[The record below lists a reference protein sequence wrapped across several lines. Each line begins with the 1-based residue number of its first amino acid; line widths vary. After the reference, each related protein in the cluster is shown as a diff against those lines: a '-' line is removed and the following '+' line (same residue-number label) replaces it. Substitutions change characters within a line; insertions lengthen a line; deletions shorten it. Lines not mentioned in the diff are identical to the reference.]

1 MKIFRTMLSA
11 IVCAAVLCTSFT
23 SVGAVFIS
31 YEKNSEA
38 YKTFI
43 EEYTQFDDSEF
54 FKDWGWN
61 GSYYPEYNT
70 YYKVNSSGSYSI
82 VFEEIEDDRFSITV
96 STKNENYAEIAES
109 AFENFDDAYKV
120 NVHLGGTYSD
130 GVIQETNVASYSV
143 SYDELGSDA
152 LLQAKTVCEELK
164 EAGVLLGFQF
174 YDDMSHP
181 SIISCQYP
189 TVYYEIDAEKADSL
203 AEYTKQNN
211 IAGEIVEVAEG
222 DVVDGYTCIFDGYMF
237 VPDGEI
243 TAEEHFAL
251 AKQIYDDLELRT
263 YMVSPESSTQSYST
277 VVDMF
282 NVIYGDSDNNG
293 EINLYDAVEI
303 ARYMMNMTAFDEL
316 QSFVADFDGN
326 GKVDLYDAVEIAK
339 TLMP

>member
-1 MKIFRTMLSA
+1 MKKLTSLLTLLTLTATMCVSAVPASA
-11 IVCAAVLCTSFT
+11 IA
-23 SVGAVFIS
+23 IS
-31 YEKNSEA
+31 YEKNSEE

-43 EEYTQFDDSEF
+43 EKYTQFDDSDF

-70 YYKVNSSGSYSI
+70 YYKVNSSGSYGI

-120 NVHLGGTYSD
+120 NVHLGGTYSN

-143 SYDELGSDA
+143 SYAELESEA
-152 LLQAKTVCEELK
+152 LLQARTVCEELK
-164 EAGVLLGFQF
+164 EAGVLLGFEF

-189 TVYYEIDAEKADSL
+189 TVYYAIDTEKADAL

-222 DVVDGYTCIFDGYMF
+222 DVVDGYTCMFDGYML

-282 NVIYGDSDNNG
+282 NVVYGDADNNG

-303 ARYMMNMTAFDEL
+303 AKYMMNMTAFDEV

-339 TLMP
+339 SLM